1 MNYFNLISLYF
12 YLVLDS
18 TGKHQDGLLRGNGH
32 VMGHFDQC
40 LDVQI
45 PAFQGQYC
53 TVFWL
58 PYLHNEAD
66 AIRDRSVT
74 TILSIL
80 GLLTNQTT
88 QPVYLEPNPY
98 TYMLPSQ
105 AFCLPSTCNS
115 EDLKLAFADLI
126 GSYLLAN
133 YSIVTVTNSDYC
145 FTQETISSAPA
156 FDTSDITVIVLL
168 SSIGLVVIV
177 STACH
182 WRLQQKATEIKSKLL
197 HILLSFSLLINVRK
211 LLSTKKAPDS
221 IPCLHGIRVLST
233 TWIVLAHTYSQ
244 VKSQFNQNI
253 VGMKQ
258 VRVIQ

>member
-1 MNYFNLISLYF
+1 
-12 YLVLDS
+12 
-18 TGKHQDGLLRGNGH
+18 
-32 VMGHFDQC
+32 MGHFDQC
-40 LDVQI
+40 LDVKI

-66 AIRDRSVT
+66 AIQDRSVT

-88 QPVYLEPNPY
+88 QPLYVEPNPY

-115 EDLKLAFADLI
+115 DDLKLAFGDLV

-145 FTQETISSAPA
+145 FTQEKLSLTPA

-168 SSIGLVVIV
+168 SFISLVVVV
-177 STACH
+177 STVCH
-182 WRLQQKATEIKSKLL
+182 WRLQQKITEFKSKSL
-197 HILLSFSLLINVRK
+197 HILLSFSLLNNVHK

-253 VGMKQ
+253 VGMKE